1 MKRTLFFKDV
11 PVVIE
16 PGVAALE
23 VAVCRRDE
31 NGERLFYVPFGRV
44 APNSAATDILPFVV
58 SSNAPHVFSMSDDLS
73 VSPFLL
79 VYDHLGKLNTVYT
92 RDAHTHAWIKNDA
105 VPEQTG
111 STITQFSVRFSF
123 ESAKSR
129 DKFLRAYNQLIYKCK
144 NNGKEKDMA
153 VDIVTIAKLLTDAPA
168 GPVVL
173 PVAVAKPQKY
183 SSGV

>member
-23 VAVCRRDE
+23 VAVCRKDSD
-31 NGERLFYVPFGRV
+31 GERLFYVPFGRV
-44 APNSAATDILPFVV
+44 EPSSASADILPFIV
-58 SSNAPHVFSMSDDLS
+58 SSMAPHVFSMTENLS

-79 VYDHLGKLNTVYT
+79 VYDYLGKLSSVYT
-92 RDAHTHAWIKNDA
+92 RDAVTNAWIKNEA
-105 VPEQTG
+105 APEQTG

-123 ESAKSR
+123 ATAKSR
-129 DKFLRAYNQLIYKCK
+129 DKFLKTYNQLIDKCK
-144 NNGKEKDMA
+144 KNGKERDMA